1 MANSSHG
8 EDTAQA
14 ELRTSWSMEMEEIPK
29 EFWSQKKQETMQKGP
44 KMGYCEKCKHE
55 LLWSIQTYQMH
66 WTPESIMTLLV
77 TV

>member
-14 ELRTSWSMEMEEIPK
+14 ELRTSWSMEMEEILK

-44 KMGYCEKCKHE
+44 KMGYCENANM
-55 LLWSIQTYQMH
+55 WSIQTYQMH